1 MEQNEIQSKVYRDFV
16 YHEVGEVAVL
26 SFDMEDSKVNTLNS
40 RLIPQFEKFLAFIEE
55 KANIKAVVLISKKK
69 NCFCTGADIT
79 ELRDAKTAADAQK
92 ISDRA
97 KELFDRIENTSKPII
112 AAIDGSCL
120 GGGLELALA
129 CHYRIASLSPKTMLG
144 LPEVMLGLLPGAG
157 GTQRLPRQVG
167 LDKAL
172 PMMLTGIPVKAQK
185 AFKIG
190 LVDYVCHLDALETMA
205 VRAAKGLIDHS
216 EKPVKKRKSQAKP
229 MRIMEDNKFGRGF
242 IFKQARKGVL
252 SKTKGLYPA
261 PLAILDVVS
270 GATTEGLKK
279 ATKKSL

>member
-129 CHYRIASLSPKTMLG
+129 CHYRIAKSLS
-144 LPEVMLGLLPGAG
+144 
-157 GTQRLPRQVG
+157 
-167 LDKAL
+167 
-172 PMMLTGIPVKAQK
+172 
-185 AFKIG
+185 
-190 LVDYVCHLDALETMA
+190 
-205 VRAAKGLIDHS
+205 
-216 EKPVKKRKSQAKP
+216 
-229 MRIMEDNKFGRGF
+229 
-242 IFKQARKGVL
+242 
-252 SKTKGLYPA
+252 
-261 PLAILDVVS
+261 
-270 GATTEGLKK
+270 
-279 ATKKSL
+279 